1 MFRKTL
7 RLVAFNCF
15 ERGLNHI
22 NIKFSLLLCS
32 VPLSLS
38 TIKIAKIRSSQ
49 EDLAMRSNLRVRPSE
64 KMEGKFLR
72 EEISSRDAKHL
83 NK

>member
-1 MFRKTL
+1 MTVS
-7 RLVAFNCF
+7 LVAFNCF

-22 NIKFSLLLCS
+22 NIKFSLLLFS

-38 TIKIAKIRSSQ
+38 TIKIAKIRSGQ

-64 KMEGKFLR
+64 MMEGKVLR
-72 EEISSRDAKHL
+72 EEIGCRDAKHL
-83 NK
+83 KK